1 MSEKRLLRPPT
12 KITTSLPLK
21 SNTLKVAAKSSS
33 KENVP
38 IKRKVVEDTAMS
50 KKVKVGEKSEAPKK
64 KRAAWDVKGRLQDL
78 EAFHQKTEE
87 RLSSSNTIIDKLQI
101 ELNSSKNTINELQE
115 FKFKL
120 ENDVQERTKENSNI
134 GQELETLKVE
144 LKNLNIQHEKEIS
157 DLTREKEITIK
168 EILQEKEELMI
179 KKSSLERDLAN
190 FVAQNDELKVS

>member
-12 KITTSLPLK
+12 KVTTSLPLK
-21 SNTLKVAAKSSS
+21 SNTLKVSAKSSS
-33 KENVP
+33 KENVLV
-38 IKRKVVEDTAMS
+38 KRKVVDDSSMS
-50 KKVKVGEKSEAPKK
+50 KKQKVGEKSEAPKK

-87 RLSSSNTIIDKLQI
+87 RLGTSNTMIDKLQT
-101 ELNSSKNTINELQE
+101 ELSTSQNTINELKE

-120 ENDVQERTKENSNI
+120 EHDVQERSRENSTI

-144 LKNLNIQHEKEIS
+144 LKNLNIQHEKEIL
-157 DLTREKEITIK
+157 DLTKEKEFKIQ
-168 EILQEKEELMI
+168 EILKEKEEIMV

-190 FVAQNDELKVS
+190 FVTQNDELKVS